1 MGISRGNITT
11 NIIKSGLVFNMDAA
25 NRASYPRTGTTAT
38 DTIGSINGTINGASF
53 ETINNGVFGFDGS
66 DDYIDCNT
74 TLESW
79 VEDANKSFFAWVK
92 NDGNTSTAR
101 IFGAAY
107 QDINALTGFGLG
119 IKKTTNNKP
128 FYFFRTSAGSAL
140 YEEFGDVLNTTDW
153 YHFAFSIDG
162 TTNEA
167 YIYQNGVLKVTVSN
181 VGNPSQ
187 TSVQTAKIGKHW
199 DSTINQ
205 YFDGNIANIHLYN
218 RALSSTEVL
227 HNYNA
232 LKGRFE

>member
-1 MGISRGNITT
+1 MSGLVGNIET
-11 NIIKSGLVFNMDAA
+11 NIIRSGLVFNMDAA
-25 NRASYPRTGTTAT
+25 NRKSYPKTGTTII
-38 DTIGSINGTINGASF
+38 DTVGSLTGTINGASF
-53 ETINNGVFGFDGS
+53 ETTNNGIFDFDGS

-74 TLESW
+74 DLESW
-79 VEDANKSFFAWVK
+79 VEGANKSFFAWIK

-101 IFGAAY
+101 IFGASY
-107 QDINALTGFGLG
+107 QDSGEKTGFGLG

-140 YEEFGDVLNTTDW
+140 FEEFGDVLNTTDW
-153 YHFAFSIDG
+153 YHFAFSVNG

-167 YIYQNGVLKVTVSN
+167 LVYQNGVLKVTVSS

-187 TSVQTAKIGKHW
+187 TGVQTAKIGKHW
-199 DSTINQ
+199 ASTIDQ
-205 YFDGNIANIHLYN
+205 YFNGNVANMHLYN

-232 LKGRFE
+232 LKSRFE